1 MTQSGNNLSQSENS
15 TEILQSVDSVLKKF
29 DLRLHYMLLHKEGS
43 IHLSSPINGFLNIL
57 LLKNSDNC
65 ICPYFINHNSY
76 VIRGGENVIHTV
88 SEGDVFE
95 WKNIYERNIGLII
108 YIPSAYLE
116 EFNLKFHQNSSR
128 FKDGL
133 LTSSDNRMQLLQ
145 TQLLE
150 LYQQPSLLNQLKI
163 QSNLI
168 EIIAHQIDG
177 LMVENDKQQVIV
189 IKNHYDKI
197 MYAKKLIDNDVSKN
211 FTIPELAKE
220 VGTNEQYLKKYF
232 KEYFG
237 KTVSNYITERKMNYA
252 KELIVS
258 GDYRVADVAR
268 MTGYKHSTH
277 FTTAFKKYF
286 GFIPN
291 SLRYSYLLA
300 HGAGEVIAE
309 LETLIRIL

>member
-1 MTQSGNNLSQSENS
+1 MTQSGNILSQSENNS
-15 TEILQSVDSVLKKF
+15 EILNSVGAMLQEF
-29 DLRLHYMLLHKEGS
+29 NLRLHYILLHKEGS
-43 IHLSSPINGFLNIL
+43 ALLSSPIDGFLNIL

-65 ICPYFINHNSY
+65 ICPYFINNNSY
-76 VIRGGENVIHTV
+76 VIRGGENVIHKVTT
-88 SEGDVFE
+88 GDVFE

-108 YIPSAYLE
+108 FIPNAYLE
-116 EFNLKFHQNSSR
+116 EFDLKLQQNSSR

-145 TQLLE
+145 SQLLE

-177 LMVENDKQQVIV
+177 LMVENENQQVLML
-189 IKNHYDKI
+189 KNHYDKI
-197 MYAKKLIDNDVSKN
+197 MLAKKLIDSDVAKN

-237 KTVSNYITERKMNYA
+237 KTVSNYITERKMGFA
-252 KELIVS
+252 KDLIVS

-300 HGAGEVIAE
+300 HSAGEVIAE
-309 LETLIRIL
+309 LETFIGIL

>member
-1 MTQSGNNLSQSENS
+1 MTKSGDNTSQSEN
-15 TEILQSVDSVLKKF
+15 IVKIVNAKSVLQEF
-29 DLRLHYMLLHKEGS
+29 NLNLHYLILHKEGAVN
-43 IHLSSPINGFLNIL
+43 LTSPVNGFLNIL
-57 LLKNSDNC
+57 LLKNADNC
-65 ICPYFINHNSY
+65 ICPYFINQNSY
-76 VIRGGENVIHTV
+76 VIRGGENVIHKVT
-88 SEGDVFE
+88 EQDVFE
-95 WKNIYERNIGLII
+95 WKNIYEQNVGIVIF
-108 YIPSAYLE
+108 IPHSYLE
-116 EFNLKFHQNSSR
+116 DFELKFQKNSSR

-145 TQLLE
+145 SQLLE
-150 LYQQPSLLNQLKI
+150 LYQQPTLLNQLKI

-177 LMVENDKQQVIV
+177 LMVENDSQQVIV
-189 IKNHYDKI
+189 VKSHYDKI
-197 MYAKKLIDNDVSKN
+197 MLAKKMIDSDVSKN

-237 KTVSNYITERKMNYA
+237 KTVSNYITDRKMNYA

-291 SLRYSYLLA
+291 SLRYTYLLA
-300 HGAGEVIAE
+300 HGAGEVISE
-309 LETLIRIL
+309 LENFIGIL

>member
-1 MTQSGNNLSQSENS
+1 MTKSGDNTSQSEN
-15 TEILQSVDSVLKKF
+15 IVKIVNAKSVLQEF
-29 DLRLHYMLLHKEGS
+29 NLNLHYLILHKEGAVN
-43 IHLSSPINGFLNIL
+43 LTSPVNGFLNIL
-57 LLKNSDNC
+57 LLKNADNC
-65 ICPYFINHNSY
+65 ICPYFINQNSY
-76 VIRGGENVIHTV
+76 VIRGGENVIHKVT
-88 SEGDVFE
+88 EQDVFE
-95 WKNIYERNIGLII
+95 WKNIYEQNVGIVIF
-108 YIPSAYLE
+108 IPHSYLE
-116 EFNLKFHQNSSR
+116 DFDLKFQQNSSR

-145 TQLLE
+145 SQLLE
-150 LYQQPSLLNQLKI
+150 LYKLPTLLNQLKI

-177 LMVENDKQQVIV
+177 LMVENDNQQIIV
-189 IKNHYDKI
+189 VKSHYDKI
-197 MYAKKLIDNDVSKN
+197 MLAKKMIDSDVSKN

-237 KTVSNYITERKMNYA
+237 KTVSNYITDRKMNYA

-291 SLRYSYLLA
+291 SLRYTYLLA
-300 HGAGEVIAE
+300 HGAGEVISE
-309 LETLIRIL
+309 LENFIGIL

>member
-1 MTQSGNNLSQSENS
+1 MTQSANNLSYSENFIDS
-15 TEILQSVDSVLKKF
+15 QLTEISVLQEVNLKL
-29 DLRLHYMLLHKEGS
+29 DYMLLHKRGRVN
-43 IHLSSPINGFLNIL
+43 LASPLDGFLNIL

-65 ICPYFINHNSY
+65 ICPYFINQNSY
-76 VIRGGENVIHTV
+76 VIRGGENVIHKIAV
-88 SEGDVFE
+88 GDVFE
-95 WKNIYERNIGLII
+95 WKNIYERNVGLVIF
-108 YIPSAYLE
+108 IPKEYLE
-116 EFNLKFHQNSSR
+116 DFDLKFQQNNSR

-145 TQLLE
+145 NQLIE
-150 LYQQPSLLNQLKI
+150 LYHQPTLLNQLKI

-177 LMVENDKQQVIV
+177 LMVENENNKVIV
-189 IKNHYDKI
+189 LKSHYDKI
-197 MYAKKLIDNDVSKN
+197 MLAKKLIDSDLSKN
-211 FTIPELAKE
+211 FTISELAKE
-220 VGTNEQYLKKYF
+220 VGTNEQYLKKFF

-237 KTVSNYITERKMNYA
+237 KTVSSYITERKMTFA

-291 SLRYSYLLA
+291 SLRYTYLLA
-300 HGAGEVIAE
+300 HSAGEIISE
-309 LETLIRIL
+309 LENIIQNF

>member
-1 MTQSGNNLSQSENS
+1 MTKSGDNTSQSEN
-15 TEILQSVDSVLKKF
+15 IVKIVNAKSVLQEF
-29 DLRLHYMLLHKEGS
+29 NLNLHYLILHKEGAVN
-43 IHLSSPINGFLNIL
+43 LTSPVNGFLNIL
-57 LLKNSDNC
+57 LLKNADNC
-65 ICPYFINHNSY
+65 ICPYFINQNSY
-76 VIRGGENVIHTV
+76 VIRGGENVIHKVT
-88 SEGDVFE
+88 EQDVFE
-95 WKNIYERNIGLII
+95 WKNIYEQNVGIVIF
-108 YIPSAYLE
+108 IPHSYLE
-116 EFNLKFHQNSSR
+116 DFDLKFQQNSSR

-145 TQLLE
+145 SQLLE
-150 LYQQPSLLNQLKI
+150 LYKLPTLLNQLKI

-177 LMVENDKQQVIV
+177 LMVENDNQQVIV
-189 IKNHYDKI
+189 VKSHYDKI
-197 MYAKKLIDNDVSKN
+197 MLAKKMIDSDVSKN

-237 KTVSNYITERKMNYA
+237 KTVSNYITDRKMNYA

-291 SLRYSYLLA
+291 SLRYTYLLA
-300 HGAGEVIAE
+300 HGAGEVISE
-309 LETLIRIL
+309 LENFIGIL

>member
-1 MTQSGNNLSQSENS
+1 MTQSGDNIIQSENNR
-15 TEILQSVDSVLKKF
+15 EDVGHMQNMLQQFHLDLHYLLLKK
-29 DLRLHYMLLHKEGS
+29 EGAVH
-43 IHLSSPINGFLNIL
+43 ISSPINGFLNVL
-57 LLKNSDNC
+57 LLRNNDNC
-65 ICPYFINHNSY
+65 ICPYFINHSSF
-76 VIRGGENVIHTV
+76 VIRGGENVIHPV
-88 SEGDVFE
+88 AEGDEFE
-95 WKNIYERNIGLII
+95 WKNIYEHNVGLII
-108 YIPSAYLE
+108 FIPQGYIE
-116 EFNLKFHQNSSR
+116 EFHLKLKQNNTR

-150 LYQQPSLLNQLKI
+150 LYNQPSLLNQLKI
-163 QSNLI
+163 QSILI

-177 LMVENDKQQVIV
+177 LMVENESQQVITV
-189 IKNHYDKI
+189 KSHYDKI
-197 MYAKKLIDNDVSKN
+197 MLAKKMIDADVSKN
-211 FTIPELAKE
+211 FTIAELAKE

-237 KTVSNYITERKMNYA
+237 KTVSTYITERKMTYA

-258 GDYRVADVAR
+258 GEYRVVDVAR

-291 SLRYSYLLA
+291 SLRYTYLIAHSASQVLA
-300 HGAGEVIAE
+300 DIEGFI
-309 LETLIRIL
+309 TIL

>member
-1 MTQSGNNLSQSENS
+1 MTKSGDNTSQSEN
-15 TEILQSVDSVLKKF
+15 IVKIVNAKSVLQEF
-29 DLRLHYMLLHKEGS
+29 NLNLHYLILHKEGAVN
-43 IHLSSPINGFLNIL
+43 LTSPVNGFLNIL
-57 LLKNSDNC
+57 LLKNADNC
-65 ICPYFINHNSY
+65 ICPYFINKNSY
-76 VIRGGENVIHTV
+76 VIRGGENVIHKVT
-88 SEGDVFE
+88 EQDVFE
-95 WKNIYERNIGLII
+95 WKNIYEQNVGIVIF
-108 YIPSAYLE
+108 IPHSYLE
-116 EFNLKFHQNSSR
+116 DFDLKFQQNSSR

-145 TQLLE
+145 SQLLE
-150 LYQQPSLLNQLKI
+150 LYKLPTLLNQLKI

-177 LMVENDKQQVIV
+177 LMVENDSQQVIV
-189 IKNHYDKI
+189 VKSHYDKI
-197 MYAKKLIDNDVSKN
+197 MLAKKMIDSDVSKN

-237 KTVSNYITERKMNYA
+237 KTVSNYITDRKMNYA

-291 SLRYSYLLA
+291 SLRYTYLLA
-300 HGAGEVIAE
+300 HGAGEVISE
-309 LETLIRIL
+309 LENFIGIL

>member
-1 MTQSGNNLSQSENS
+1 MTYSGNYLSHSENKR
-15 TEILQSVDSVLKKF
+15 EGEQHEGNPLQEF
-29 DLRLHYMLLHKEGS
+29 ELRLHYMLLYKERS
-43 IHLSSPINGFLNIL
+43 VHLSSPINGFVNIL

-65 ICPYFINHNSY
+65 ICPYFLNHNSY
-76 VIRGGENVIHTV
+76 VIRGGENVIHKV
-88 SEGDVFE
+88 AEGDTFE
-95 WKNIYERNIGLII
+95 WKNIYDQNVGLVIF
-108 YIPSAYLE
+108 IPSSYLQD
-116 EFNLKFHQNSSR
+116 FDLKLQQNTTR

-145 TQLLE
+145 SELLE
-150 LYQQPSLLNQLKI
+150 LYQQPTLLNQLKI

-177 LMVENDKQQVIV
+177 LMVENEQQQVILV
-189 IKNHYDKI
+189 KNHYDKI
-197 MYAKKLIDNDVSKN
+197 VLAKKLIDSDVSKN

-232 KEYFG
+232 KQYFG
-237 KTVSNYITERKMNYA
+237 KTVSNYITERKMNFA
-252 KELIVS
+252 KDLIIN

-291 SLRYSYLLA
+291 SLRYTYLLA
-300 HGAGEVIAE
+300 HSASEIISE
-309 LETLIRIL
+309 LETFMRVL

>member
-1 MTQSGNNLSQSENS
+1 MTKSGDNTSQSENIAKFS
-15 TEILQSVDSVLKKF
+15 SDQSVLQEF
-29 DLRLHYMLLHKEGS
+29 NLNLHYLLLNKEGA
-43 IHLSSPINGFLNIL
+43 INLSSPVNGFVNIL
-57 LLKNSDNC
+57 LFKNADNC
-65 ICPYFINHNSY
+65 ICPYFINQNSY
-76 VIRGGENVIHTV
+76 VIRGGENVIHKVT
-88 SEGDVFE
+88 EQDVFE
-95 WKNIYERNIGLII
+95 WKNIYEQNVGIVIF
-108 YIPSAYLE
+108 IPHSYLE
-116 EFNLKFHQNSSR
+116 DFKLKFQQNSSR

-133 LTSSDNRMQLLQ
+133 LTCSDNRMQLLQ
-145 TQLLE
+145 SQLLE
-150 LYQQPSLLNQLKI
+150 MYQQPTLLNQLKI

-177 LMVENDKQQVIV
+177 LMVENDNQQVIV
-189 IKNHYDKI
+189 VKSHFDKI
-197 MYAKKLIDNDVSKN
+197 MLAKKMIDSDVSKN

-237 KTVSNYITERKMNYA
+237 KTVSNYITDRKMNYA

-291 SLRYSYLLA
+291 SLRYTYLLA
-300 HGAGEVIAE
+300 HGAGEVISE
-309 LETLIRIL
+309 LENFIGIL

>member
-1 MTQSGNNLSQSENS
+1 MTKSGDNTSQSEN
-15 TEILQSVDSVLKKF
+15 IVQVVNAKSVLQEF
-29 DLRLHYMLLHKEGS
+29 NLNLHYLILHKEGAVN
-43 IHLSSPINGFLNIL
+43 LTSPVNGFLNIL
-57 LLKNSDNC
+57 LLKNADNC
-65 ICPYFINHNSY
+65 ICPYFINQNSY
-76 VIRGGENVIHTV
+76 VIRGGENVIHKVT
-88 SEGDVFE
+88 EQDVFE
-95 WKNIYERNIGLII
+95 WKNIYEQNVGIVIF
-108 YIPSAYLE
+108 IPHSYLE
-116 EFNLKFHQNSSR
+116 DFDLKFQQNSSR

-145 TQLLE
+145 SQLLE
-150 LYQQPSLLNQLKI
+150 LYKLPTLLNQLKI

-177 LMVENDKQQVIV
+177 LMVENDNQQIIV
-189 IKNHYDKI
+189 VKSHYDKI
-197 MYAKKLIDNDVSKN
+197 MLAKKMIDSDVSKN

-237 KTVSNYITERKMNYA
+237 KTVSNYITDRKMNYA

-291 SLRYSYLLA
+291 SLRYTYLLA
-300 HGAGEVIAE
+300 HGAGEVISE
-309 LETLIRIL
+309 LENFIGIL

>member
-1 MTQSGNNLSQSENS
+1 MTQSGNNLSQSENNAETLES
-15 TEILQSVDSVLKKF
+15 VGSILQEFNLC
-29 DLRLHYMLLHKEGS
+29 LHYILLHKEGAV
-43 IHLSSPINGFLNIL
+43 HLSSPINGFLNIL

-88 SEGDVFE
+88 TEGDVFE

-108 YIPSAYLE
+108 YIPTPYLA
-116 EFNLKFHQNSSR
+116 EFDLKFQQNSSR

-145 TQLLE
+145 SQLIE
-150 LYQQPSLLNQLKI
+150 LYQQPSLLNKLKI

-189 IKNHYDKI
+189 VKNHYDKI
-197 MYAKKLIDNDVSKN
+197 MFAKKLIDNDVSKN

-237 KTVSNYITERKMNYA
+237 KTVSTYITERKMNYA

-291 SLRYSYLLA
+291 SLRYTYLLA
-300 HGAGEVIAE
+300 HGAGEVLAE
-309 LETLIRIL
+309 LETFIRIL